1 MKKEKITEFFDLPR
15 EIVYDLPKVTLVGQI
30 QLLME
35 NHRGVIEYT
44 AEKVRIAINAGELEI
59 TGKDLCIRNI
69 SRDDLAIEGD
79 IFALKYYR

>member
-59 TGKDLCIRNI
+59 TGQGLCIRNI
-69 SRDDLAIEGD
+69 SRDDIAIEGD
-79 IFALKYYR
+79 IFALKYNR

>member
-1 MKKEKITEFFDLPR
+1 MNKEKITGFFDLPR

-44 AEKVRIAINAGELEI
+44 AEKVRIAINSGELEI
-59 TGKDLCIRNI
+59 TGQGLCIRNI

-79 IFALKYYR
+79 IFALKYNR